1 MANKQISKL
10 IFGDKIKPVSYY
22 EEKYKARELKE
33 GAVVTRYAP
42 SPTGKIHMGHLYS
55 SLIGRKLAN
64 DTGGIYFLRIEDTDK
79 KREIENGVESII
91 HDLKHFQIYFDEGMM
106 GEKEEKGEYGPY
118 LQSKRKD
125 IYHAYIKEL
134 LEQGKAYVSFV
145 TPEELEKIRKM
156 QEEKKERIGYY
167 GKYAKDRL
175 LKEEEVLERI
185 QKGDSFTIRFFSK
198 GDFQKKITIKDLVK
212 GKIEMPEND
221 MDTVIMKAD
230 GLPTYH
236 FAHVVDDHLMHTT
249 HVIRGDEW
257 LSSVPIHIE
266 LFKAIGA
273 RVPKY
278 AHISPLMKE
287 EDGTRRKLS
296 KRKDPEAAVSFY
308 EEEGIPVEAVI
319 TYLMTVAN
327 SNFEEFLMY
336 NKDKTMDDFT
346 FDFKKMS
353 KSGAMFDLEKLKNI
367 SRNYLSTLKATT
379 IYEKLLAFTFQY
391 DKDFY
396 NLISQYKKETIAILN
411 IEREQKKPRKD
422 FYAYGDIKNQIWYMY
437 DELFSPNHYEWN
449 TIQNKEEI
457 IKILDIYLEKY
468 YETSDD
474 EVTWFSKLKD
484 LAEELGYAR
493 EVKEYKQ
500 NSSNYK
506 GHIGD
511 ISMVLRVAL
520 TSKAMT
526 PNLYDIVKIL
536 GKDRIHKRIDLLK
549 KHFEERT

>member
-1 MANKQISKL
+1 MANEKVSKW
-10 IFGDKIKPVSYY
+10 IFGSAIKPVSYY
-22 EEKYKARELKE
+22 EDFYKPRNLKE
-33 GAVVTRYAP
+33 GAIVTRYAP

-55 SLIGRKLAN
+55 CVIGKKVAK

-79 KREIENGVESII
+79 KREIENGIEGIV
-91 HDLKHFQIYFDEGMM
+91 HDLEHFQIFFDEGMK
-106 GEKEEKGEYGPY
+106 GEKEESGAYGPY
-118 LQSKRKD
+118 LQSKRKE
-125 IYHAYIKEL
+125 IYQAYIKDL
-134 LEQGKAYVSFV
+134 LEQGKAYVSFT
-145 TPEELEKIRKM
+145 TPEELEDIRKE
-156 QEEKKERIGYY
+156 QEQKKERIGYY
-167 GKYAKDRL
+167 GKYAKDRFL
-175 LKEEEVLERI
+175 SEEEVLE
-185 QKGDSFTIRFFSK
+185 KLKNKEPFTIRYRSS
-198 GDFQKKITIKDLVK
+198 GDFNKKITIKDLIK

-236 FAHVVDDHLMHTT
+236 FAHVVDDHLMQTT

-273 RVPKY
+273 KIPKY

-287 EDGTRRKLS
+287 DGGVRRKLS

-308 EEEGIPVEAVI
+308 EEEGIPVEAVT

-336 NKDKTMDDFT
+336 NKNKTIDDFT

-367 SRNYLSTLKATT
+367 SRNYLSTLKAAT
-379 IYEKLLAFTFQY
+379 IYENLLAFTSLY
-391 DKDFY
+391 DKEFFD
-396 NLISQYKKETIAILN
+396 LISRYKQETIATLN

-437 DELFSPNHYEWN
+437 DELFTSSTYEWN
-449 TIQNKEEI
+449 TIKDKEEI
-457 IKILDIYLEKY
+457 STILKTYLSSY
-468 YETSDD
+468 YEPMDTE
-474 EVTWFSKLKD
+474 EVWFSKLKD
-484 LAEELGYAR
+484 LAKVLGYAR

-500 NSSNYK
+500 NMDAYK

-526 PNLYDIVKIL
+526 PNLYDIMQIL
-536 GKDRIHKRIDLLK
+536 GKERIEKRFFSLYK
-549 KHFEERT
+549 

>member
-1 MANKQISKL
+1 MANEKVSKW
-10 IFGDKIKPVSYY
+10 IFGSAIKPVSYY
-22 EEKYKARELKE
+22 EDFYKPRNLKE
-33 GAVVTRYAP
+33 GAIVTRYAP

-55 SLIGRKLAN
+55 CVIGKKVAK

-79 KREIENGVESII
+79 KREIENGIEGIV
-91 HDLKHFQIYFDEGMM
+91 HDLEHFQIFFDEGMK
-106 GEKEEKGEYGPY
+106 GEKEESGAYGPY
-118 LQSKRKD
+118 LQSKRKE
-125 IYHAYIKEL
+125 IYQAYIKDL
-134 LEQGKAYVSFV
+134 LEQGKAYVSFT
-145 TPEELEKIRKM
+145 TPEELEDIRKE
-156 QEEKKERIGYY
+156 QEQKKERIGYY
-167 GKYAKDRL
+167 GKYAKDRFL
-175 LKEEEVLERI
+175 SEEEVLE
-185 QKGDSFTIRFFSK
+185 KLKNKEPFTIRYRSS
-198 GDFQKKITIKDLVK
+198 GDFNKKITIKDLIK

-236 FAHVVDDHLMHTT
+236 FAHVVDDHLMQTT

-273 RVPKY
+273 KIPKY

-287 EDGTRRKLS
+287 DGGVRRKLS

-308 EEEGIPVEAVI
+308 EEEGIPVEAVT

-336 NKDKTMDDFT
+336 NKNKTIDDFT

-367 SRNYLSTLKATT
+367 SRNYLSTLKAAT
-379 IYEKLLAFTFQY
+379 IYENLLAFTSLY
-391 DKDFY
+391 DKEFFD
-396 NLISQYKKETIAILN
+396 LISRYKQETIATLN

-437 DELFSPNHYEWN
+437 DELFTPSTYEWN
-449 TIQNKEEI
+449 TIKDKEEI
-457 IKILDIYLEKY
+457 STILKTYLSSY
-468 YETSDD
+468 YEPMDTE
-474 EVTWFSKLKD
+474 EVWFSKLKD
-484 LAEELGYAR
+484 LAEVLGYAR

-500 NSSNYK
+500 NMDAYK

-526 PNLYDIVKIL
+526 PNLYDIMQIL
-536 GKDRIHKRIDLLK
+536 GKERIEKRFFSLYK
-549 KHFEERT
+549 